1 MMFIYRQ
8 RAGADVPESVERGR
22 KLSRPTPSYADAHGG
37 TDHFFVGDLAAADA
51 LREEGHEIVRLRD
64 GWYEAGEGGVAIWTD
79 GLFWE
84 IRDTPFTVVEK
95 CPL

>member
-1 MMFIYRQ
+1 MMFIFRE
-8 RAGADVPESVERGR
+8 RDGAGLPEAVKGSV
-22 KLSRPTPSYADAHGG
+22 KLTRPTPSYADSRGG
-37 TDHFFVGDLAAADA
+37 TDHFFVADKEVADA
-51 LREEGHEIVRLRD
+51 LASEGHEIVRLRD

-84 IRDTPFTVVEK
+84 IRDTTFTVAEI